1 MARGAA
7 GMVWVALLVLTGA
20 PAGAGGAT
28 LRTEVRAQAQE
39 VCEVAQLS
47 GGRLLLR
54 CTAGMAPPQ
63 EPRLLPGMPA
73 AVRAL
78 GPLRLEAVHREASG
92 AELMEYV
99 PLPAAALPGSKES
112 GRTASTRVFWFD

>member
-7 GMVWVALLVLTGA
+7 RMTGMMVGGLLLLTGA
-20 PAGAGGAT
+20 QAGGAT
-28 LRTEVRAQAQE
+28 LRTEVRAQVQE
-39 VCEVAQLS
+39 VCEVAQLG

-54 CTAGMAPPQ
+54 CTAGMAAPQ

-78 GPLRLEAVHREASG
+78 GPLRLAATYRDASG

-99 PLPAAALPGSKES
+99 PLPGSDEAA
-112 GRTASTRVFWFD
+112 RTASPRVFWFD